1 MSRQLGAPDFF
12 AANPAAEHAD
22 TVRPRSTRA
31 TRTNGRGTHRQQ
43 RTRDADLSRESRG
56 RVSNEASSAGRR
68 TADVPDGSGAAIRRM
83 LLAEESHTKGGIST
97 MAKKA
102 AKGGKKKGG
111 KKR

>member
-12 AANPAAEHAD
+12 AAFSAAEH
-22 TVRPRSTRA
+22 
-31 TRTNGRGTHRQQ
+31 GRGIRGV
-43 RTRDADLSRESRG
+43 RGTRDVDLSRDGRG
-56 RVSNEASSAGRR
+56 RVSHEASSAGRR

-83 LLAEESHTKGGIST
+83 LLADESHTKGGIST

>member
-1 MSRQLGAPDFF
+1 MGTPDFF
-12 AANPAAEHAD
+12 AAKRAYADHPEHAEHPD
-22 TVRPRSTRA
+22 
-31 TRTNGRGTHRQQ
+31 
-43 RTRDADLSRESRG
+43 RDADLSRDPRG
-56 RVSNEASSAGRR
+56 RVSSEASSAGRR

-83 LLAEESHTKGGIST
+83 LLADESHTKGGIST

>member
-1 MSRQLGAPDFF
+1 MVPPIFL
-12 AANPAAEHAD
+12 
-22 TVRPRSTRA
+22 PRSR
-31 TRTNGRGTHRQQ
+31 GLRGT
-43 RTRDADLSRESRG
+43 RDEMSTSHAIHAESR
-56 RVSNEASSAGRR
+56 NEASSAGRR

-83 LLAEESHTKGGIST
+83 LLADESHTKGGIST

>member
-1 MSRQLGAPDFF
+1 MGPPNFLPQEIEMHTAPANSRAP
-12 AANPAAEHAD
+12 
-22 TVRPRSTRA
+22 
-31 TRTNGRGTHRQQ
+31 G
-43 RTRDADLSRESRG
+43 
-56 RVSNEASSAGRR
+56 SNEASSAGRR

-83 LLAEESHTKGGIST
+83 LLADESQTKGGIST

>member
-1 MSRQLGAPDFF
+1 MVPPIFL
-12 AANPAAEHAD
+12 
-22 TVRPRSTRA
+22 
-31 TRTNGRGTHRQQ
+31 
-43 RTRDADLSRESRG
+43 DADFSPRITRPGG
-56 RVSNEASSAGRR
+56 RHEASSAGRR

-83 LLAEESHTKGGIST
+83 LLADESHTKGGIKH

>member
-22 TVRPRSTRA
+22 TVRPRNTP
-31 TRTNGRGTHRQQ
+31 TQ
-43 RTRDADLSRESRG
+43 RTRDADLSRDSRAG
-56 RVSNEASSAGRR
+56 VSHEASSAGRR

-83 LLAEESHTKGGIST
+83 LLADESHTKGGIKQ